1 MSPPYAPLVGEP
13 IGHANPAMLLEVS
26 VLTVPTMHCAGCMGK
41 VERAFADLPAVTTAR
56 ANLTART
63 VTVTHAPGVQ
73 PPALVA
79 ALDAA
84 GFEAQPR
91 DDSLAPTPSAVRPL
105 LLPLAVAGFAGM
117 NVMLLS
123 VSVWSGADGPTRDLF
138 HMLSAAIG
146 VPAVMIAGRPFFT
159 SAWEALRRGRT
170 NMDVPISIG
179 VSLATALSL
188 YETLTHGADAWFDGT
203 LMLLLFLLAGRALD
217 AAMRDRAR
225 AGVEALLRQAAPGAT
240 VVTPNGTVSWVPARA
255 LDVGMVMRVA
265 AGERLAADGVIVAGA
280 SRLDQSL
287 LTGESAPVAAGAGE
301 AALAGTLNLESPVE
315 VRVTAAGTGTA
326 LATIAAL
333 MDAAG
338 QDKSAYVRIA
348 DRASRIYAPAVHT
361 LAALS
366 FAGWMLAG
374 AGWHQSL
381 VIGIAVLI
389 ITCPC
394 ALGLA
399 VPVAQVVAAGALMR
413 RGIMVKDGA
422 ALERLAR
429 VDCALLDKTGTLTL
443 GRAVPVTAALERLG
457 TEPAAIAL
465 ALASHSRH
473 PLSHGLARALADRGA
488 RAALLEDVQEQPGQG
503 VSARANGRAVSLGR
517 PDSGSSGAT
526 GMTAALRIECE
537 PTRLIAFADCLRPD
551 ATEAGQRLA
560 ALGVPATILS
570 GDAPTAVALTSAET
584 GLSGRGG
591 ASPADKLAAIA
602 ALQGQGHRVLM
613 VGDGLNDGPALAA
626 ADASIAPG
634 SASDV
639 GRQAADLVFTGE
651 SLIAV
656 PIAVCAARATMRVVR
671 QNFVLA
677 IGYNLLAVPLAMAGL
692 VTPLI
697 AALAMSL
704 SSLIVVGNSL
714 RLARACPSRGGSST
728 GPLSRSSHPKDTL
741 WSAGPGERAGTAL
754 VQASVEQQS

>member
-1 MSPPYAPLVGEP
+1 MKPSPANRGGGEAA
-13 IGHANPAMLLEVS
+13 IPALASEVT

-41 VERAFADLPAVTTAR
+41 VERAFADLPGVGPAR

-63 VTVTHAPGVQ
+63 VTVTHAPGVE
-73 PPALVA
+73 PPVLVA
-79 ALDAA
+79 ALANA

-91 DDSLAPTPSAVRPL
+91 DDTLAPTPSAVRPL
-105 LLPLAVAGFAGM
+105 LLPLAVAGFAAM

-146 VPAVMIAGRPFFT
+146 VPAVVIAGRPFFA
-159 SAWEALRRGRT
+159 SAWSALRRGRT

-179 VSLATALSL
+179 VNLATMLSL

-217 AAMRDRAR
+217 AMMRDRAR

-240 VVTPNGTVSWVPARA
+240 VVSPDGTVSWLPARA
-255 LDVGMVMRVA
+255 LDTGLVMRVA
-265 AGERLAADGVIVAGA
+265 AGERLAADGVIATGA
-280 SRLDQSL
+280 SRFDQSL
-287 LTGESAPVAAGAGE
+287 LTGESAAVPAGAGD
-301 AALAGTLNLESPVE
+301 AVLAGTLNLDSPVE
-315 VRVTAAGTGTA
+315 VRVTAAGEGTA
-326 LATIAAL
+326 LAGIAAL
-333 MDAAG
+333 MEAAG
-338 QDKSAYVRIA
+338 QGKSAYVRIA
-348 DRASRIYAPAVHT
+348 DRASRLYAPAVHT

-366 FAGWMLAG
+366 FIGWMLAG

-443 GRAVPVTAALERLG
+443 GRAVPDAAALEWLG
-457 TEPAAIAL
+457 DEASGIAL

-473 PLSHGLARALADRGA
+473 PLSQGLARALAARGV
-488 RAALLEDVQEQPGQG
+488 RASALESVEELPGQG
-503 VSARANGRAVSLGR
+503 VSARSSGRAVSLGR
-517 PDSGSSGAT
+517 PESGNGNGGSMAT
-526 GMTAALRIECE
+526 ALRIAGE
-537 PTRLIAFADCLRPD
+537 PIRLIPFADRLRPD
-551 ATEAGQRLA
+551 AADSAQRLA
-560 ALGVPATILS
+560 QLGVPATILS
-570 GDAPTAVALTSAET
+570 GDAPAAVATASAET
-584 GLSGRGG
+584 GLPGRGG

-602 ALQGQGHRVLM
+602 ALQAQGHRVLM

-656 PIAVCAARATMRVVR
+656 PIAVRAARATMRVVR
-671 QNFVLA
+671 QNFALA
-677 IGYNLLAVPLAMAGL
+677 IAYNFLAVPLAMAGV

-714 RLARACPSRGGSST
+714 RLA
-728 GPLSRSSHPKDTL
+728 
-741 WSAGPGERAGTAL
+741 GTAL
-754 VQASVEQQS
+754 VPASLEQQG